1 MSEHPFT
8 CPECSN
14 VGVRYDSSVFAG
26 ELTVFLSVAF
36 AVFVGKLTHLGTR
49 FIETSIGA

>member
-26 ELTVFLSVAF
+26 ELTVFLECGFCGVRWKAHAPGDSF
-36 AVFVGKLTHLGTR
+36 YR
-49 FIETSIGA
+49 D